1 MRKGCETSSSPRP
14 FLSFPFS
21 FSAHHFPSSPREASS
36 TARCQHGPPPLPL
49 SSHPFAHSQKPNAAR
64 DGNGIEKME
73 ARSYARGTV
82 VEDRFGY
89 PTFFLFFFQPT
100 ESLTKISFPIDSL
113 LRGHREEI
121 RVRARKGERE
131 TLALASPPIVCFFPE
146 SQTAALPACSCQN
159 DD

>member
-14 FLSFPFS
+14 FLSFPFFLLRPS
-21 FSAHHFPSSPREASS
+21 FSIFSPRGFFHREVSTRTTSSASLVSPFRSLPEAERG
-36 TARCQHGPPPLPL
+36 ARW
-49 SSHPFAHSQKPNAAR
+49 KWNR
-64 DGNGIEKME
+64 KME

-113 LRGHREEI
+113 FRGHREEI

-146 SQTAALPACSCQN
+146 SQTAALPACSCRN

>member
-64 DGNGIEKME
+64 DGNGIEKWRQGRTRE
-73 ARSYARGTV
+73 APSWKTGSVTLL
-82 VEDRFGY
+82 
-89 PTFFLFFFQPT
+89 FFLFFFQPT

-121 RVRARKGERE
+121 RVRARKGERDSSSS
-131 TLALASPPIVCFFPE
+131 L
-146 SQTAALPACSCQN
+146 
-159 DD
+159 